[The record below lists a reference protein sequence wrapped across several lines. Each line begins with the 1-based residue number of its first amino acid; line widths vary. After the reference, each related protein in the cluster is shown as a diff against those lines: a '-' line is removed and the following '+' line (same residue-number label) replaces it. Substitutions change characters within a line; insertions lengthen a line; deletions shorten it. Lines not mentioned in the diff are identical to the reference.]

1 MAALPDLAPLIV
13 QALRRQPDL
22 SSAELQTQLGASQAT
37 VSRALAKLTAAGQVR
52 KVGAARSQRYLL
64 PRTVPGVGSAVQIMQ
79 VDATGQVSLFAQLVP
94 MAGGGYWVDEV
105 GGPGA
110 RHAGL
115 PWFLEDMRP
124 QGFMGRAFAQAHP
137 ELQLGSDPRHWS
149 DEDVL
154 RALTQFGED
163 LPGNLLLG
171 ESTYQRFHSLPE
183 RTLGVPSAES
193 YPLLAEQA
201 MQGTLPGS
209 SAGGEQPKFCT
220 VTAGRSVLVKF
231 SAAGQTQADQRTRDL
246 LVCEHLALQ
255 TLAQAGLSAARTA
268 LFSFQG
274 RVFLE
279 VERFDRTPLK
289 ASGRIG
295 MVSLLVF
302 DAQYVGQMDN
312 WAATATRLAA
322 RQLLTP
328 ADANTLVLLEAF
340 GLLIAN
346 TDRHYGN
353 ISLLQQGKRW
363 ALSPVYD
370 MLPMLYAPVAGE
382 LVPRSFAAQALQPTT
397 ATLAQWPRARELAQK
412 FWQTAA
418 NDERLS
424 AEFAA
429 TAQAN
434 ALHVAGL

>member
-1 MAALPDLAPLIV
+1 
-13 QALRRQPDL
+13 
-22 SSAELQTQLGASQAT
+22 
-37 VSRALAKLTAAGQVR
+37 
-52 KVGAARSQRYLL
+52 
-64 PRTVPGVGSAVQIMQ
+64 
-79 VDATGQVSLFAQLVP
+79 
-94 MAGGGYWVDEV
+94 
-105 GGPGA
+105 
-110 RHAGL
+110 
-115 PWFLEDMRP
+115 
-124 QGFMGRAFAQAHP
+124 
-137 ELQLGSDPRHWS
+137 
-149 DEDVL
+149 
-154 RALTQFGED
+154 
-163 LPGNLLLG
+163 
-171 ESTYQRFHSLPE
+171 
-183 RTLGVPSAES
+183 
-193 YPLLAEQA
+193 

-220 VTAGRSVLVKF
+220 VTAGRPVLVKF
-231 SAAGQTQADQRTRDL
+231 SAAGQTATDQRTRDL

-255 TLAQAGLSAARTA
+255 TLAQAGLSAARTT
-268 LFSFQG
+268 LFNFQG

-289 ASGRIG
+289 PSGRIG

-322 RQLLTP
+322 RQLLTM
-328 ADANTLVLLEAF
+328 ADANTLALLEAF

-353 ISLLQQGKRW
+353 ISLLLQGKRW

-412 FWQTAA
+412 FWQSAA
-418 NDERLS
+418 LDERLS